1 MELSHDLI
9 SNHIKQWINAWNSK
23 DIDTILSLYSDNI
36 EFSSPKIKK
45 LLSDYKSNT
54 INNKNDLKIYFSI
67 GLKKFPNLKFE
78 PVDFVIKDNII
89 ILEYIAYLNDLIK
102 WSVLEKFELDENGKV
117 MKSSVY
123 YGIEENTN

>member
-78 PVDFVIKDNII
+78 PVDFVTKGNII

-102 WSVLEKFELDENGKV
+102 WSVLEKFELDVNGKV